1 MSNFYK
7 KYLILAI
14 LILLCLAPGSI
25 LAYSTQITV
34 DGKDDAGIY
43 PGQNPIF
50 TRFVQINNSQN
61 VLREMS
67 SLELPLTHATQSTQS
82 PSYSLQNA
90 YYYAWLNG
98 INDWTLESAGN
109 IWSSDATVG
118 ESLSGLSAGTYR
130 ISPLS
135 GAYMY
140 VDDAFEWGGGYQHK
154 YWWKVF
160 VIATDSAGYNHDN
173 PGDAR
178 GYIFGPGGAEELDV
192 SSLLATPEAYDWY
205 AQHADFSGAYDS
217 STDAFNAVQNLHLDI
232 SLEEGGGLYFW
243 IWDWNSID
251 NSGAISLNVTSV
263 PEPSTLILLA
273 IGLSCLIIR
282 SIRSAASRRSS
293 VRVYVKK

>member
-14 LILLCLAPGSI
+14 LIILCLAPGSVW
-25 LAYSTQITV
+25 AYSTPITL

-50 TRFVQINNSQN
+50 TRFVEANNSQN
-61 VLREMS
+61 VLQGMLSVEA
-67 SLELPLTHATQSTQS
+67 PLTHATQSTQS
-82 PSYSLQNA
+82 PSYTLQNA
-90 YYYAWLNG
+90 YFYAWWYG
-98 INDWTLESAGN
+98 INNWTMESAGN
-109 IWSSDATVG
+109 IWSSDSNIG

-130 ISPLS
+130 ITPAS

-160 VIATDSAGYNHDN
+160 VIATDNTGYNHDN

-178 GYIFGPGGAEELDV
+178 GYIFGPGGVEALNL
-192 SSLLATPEAYDWY
+192 SGLLATPAAYDWY
-205 AQHADFSGAYDS
+205 SQHADFSGAYD
-217 STDAFNAVQNLHLDI
+217 TPTGAFNAVQNRYLDI
-232 SLEEGGGLYFW
+232 SLEEGGSLYFW

-251 NSGAISLNVTSV
+251 NSGAISLNVTYV
-263 PEPSTLILLA
+263 PEPSTFILLA

-282 SIRSAASRRSS
+282 RI
-293 VRVYVKK
+293 